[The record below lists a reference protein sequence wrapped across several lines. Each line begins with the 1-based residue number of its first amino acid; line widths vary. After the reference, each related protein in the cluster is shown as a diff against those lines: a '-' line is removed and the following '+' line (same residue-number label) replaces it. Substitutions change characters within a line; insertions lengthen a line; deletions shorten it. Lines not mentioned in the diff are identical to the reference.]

1 MDSCR
6 NVPFPSCYV
15 DACRRPDPRRSFWN
29 SAIARSGLKNSAM
42 LGLVL
47 SALFLAGPL
56 GAQAYEGSACKEGN
70 VSIKKLIRTGTM
82 KDMPLGLGITGDAD
96 GWSTSF
102 LKAEGSPPARMPDY
116 DVELDGDMD
125 IHDWTCM
132 FSAFRAFDKNEDTA
146 WSEGVK
152 GPGIGET
159 LIVPLESN
167 SPNIRIRPGF
177 AQSDGLFKANNRPKK
192 VRLYLL
198 KAGNREATQ
207 IGLIYSNWTVLSSK
221 EFVLKDKNAWQ
232 TLTLPAAGP
241 EGDSLFLAIEIL
253 SVYPGSK
260 YDDTLISEVM
270 N

>member
-1 MDSCR
+1 MA
-6 NVPFPSCYV
+6 VF
-15 DACRRPDPRRSFWN
+15 A
-29 SAIARSGLKNSAM
+29 L
-42 LGLVL
+42 LLLLL
-47 SALFLAGPL
+47 SGPL
-56 GAQAYEGSACKEGN
+56 MAQAYEGRACKDGN
-70 VSIKKLIRTGTM
+70 AGIKKLIRSGAIHE
-82 KDMPLGLGITGDAD
+82 MPLSLGITGDGD
-96 GWSTSF
+96 RWSTSF
-102 LKAEGSPPARMPDY
+102 LKAEGSPPKRMPDY

-159 LIVPLESN
+159 LIVPLDSN
-167 SPNIRIRPGF
+167 NPEIRIRPGF
-177 AQSDGLFKANNRPKK
+177 AQSDALFKANNRPRK

-198 KAGNREATQ
+198 KAGDREATQ
-207 IGLIYSNWTVLSSK
+207 IGLIYSNWTVLNSK
-221 EFVLKDKNAWQ
+221 EYVLKDKNAWQ

-241 EGDSLFLAIEIL
+241 EGSSLFLAIEIL